1 MKEQRMKKKKIPAS
15 EADFTDA
22 FFREVS
28 EDVHNDNMKAFWKK
42 YGVHVIAAVVVCLTI
57 AVSFESIKHWRDKR
71 SQQWTDAFVQAQL
84 LTDMGQYDE
93 SVKILTSLAE
103 NAGNIYA
110 EEARLEIINVLL
122 KQNKDAEAL
131 AQLEDFTKTAGNKQL
146 RNAALVRLAMYKIET
161 ADTEEIVTLLEPIL
175 RDKNNAW
182 LPYAQEMLA
191 LSFLQHGNADQA
203 ESTYNEIIKYYE
215 QTGSNSSLRAR
226 AQNMVSVLA
235 YKGENK
241 K

>member
-1 MKEQRMKKKKIPAS
+1 
-15 EADFTDA
+15 
-22 FFREVS
+22 
-28 EDVHNDNMKAFWKK
+28 
-42 YGVHVIAAVVVCLTI
+42 
-57 AVSFESIKHWRDKR
+57 
-71 SQQWTDAFVQAQL
+71 
-84 LTDMGQYDE
+84 
-93 SVKILTSLAE
+93 
-103 NAGNIYA
+103 
-110 EEARLEIINVLL
+110 
-122 KQNKDAEAL
+122 
-131 AQLEDFTKTAGNKQL
+131 
-146 RNAALVRLAMYKIET
+146 MYKIET